1 MTSRRKV
8 GVAVVGLGSIA
19 QGSVL
24 PAFSRSNKARLVA
37 VVSRNRNKA
46 ARVARNFK
54 APAFYSLDE
63 YAACL
68 ANPEVE
74 AVYVATPQGEH
85 AWLTIQAAQAGKHV
99 LCEKPLAATVEQ
111 SAQMVKACQNNS
123 VLLMTAY
130 RKYFEPGTRL
140 LKKLIQA
147 GEFGRIDVIHTA
159 FSELHVPGKSLQW
172 LLDPELAGGGPLMDL
187 GIYCVNT
194 SRWLAGEDPVEVSA
208 QAWKNDELRFQQVE
222 EGITFRMHFPS
233 GLVVHG
239 SSSYGA
245 VLSSLIYIQGTKGWA
260 SMAPAFDFNEPRRLI
275 GTIRGRDIDRR
286 FKVIDE
292 FALELDAFASAIRNQ
307 RKIEPDGEQGHR
319 DMIILQAIYESA
331 RSQMPVTI
339 RYE

>member
-8 GVAVVGLGSIA
+8 GFAVVGLGSIA
-19 QGSVL
+19 QGFVL
-24 PAFSRSNKARLVA
+24 PAFSRSKKARLVA

-54 APAFYSLDE
+54 APASYSLDE
-63 YAACL
+63 YGVCL

-85 AWLTIQAAQAGKHV
+85 SRLTVQAAQAGKHV

-111 SAQMVKACQNNS
+111 STQMVKACQNNS

-130 RKYFEPGTRL
+130 RKYFEPGTCF
-140 LKKLIQA
+140 LKKLIQ
-147 GEFGRIDVIHTA
+147 GGDFGRIDVIHTG
-159 FSELHVPGKSLQW
+159 FSEVHVPGKSLQW

-194 SRWLAGEDPVEVSA
+194 SRWLAGEDPAEVSA
-208 QAWKNDELRFQQVE
+208 QAWKHDALRFQQVE
-222 EGITFRMHFPS
+222 EGISFRMRFPS
-233 GLVVHG
+233 ELVVQG
-239 SSSYGA
+239 SSSYGG

-275 GTIRGRDIDRR
+275 GTIRGHHIDRR

-292 FALELDAFASAIRNQ
+292 FAPELDAFASAIRGQ

-331 RSQMPVTI
+331 RSRTPVTI

>member
-1 MTSRRKV
+1 
-8 GVAVVGLGSIA
+8 
-19 QGSVL
+19 
-24 PAFSRSNKARLVA
+24 
-37 VVSRNRNKA
+37 
-46 ARVARNFK
+46 
-54 APAFYSLDE
+54 
-63 YAACL
+63 L

-85 AWLTIQAAQAGKHV
+85 ARLTIQAAQAGKHV

-130 RKYFEPGTRL
+130 RKYFEPGTRF
-140 LKKLIQA
+140 LKKLIQD
-147 GEFGRIDVIHTA
+147 GDFGRIDVIHTA

-172 LLDPELAGGGPLMDL
+172 LLDPELAGGGPLVDL

-194 SRWLAGEDPVEVSA
+194 SRWMAGEDPVEVSA
-208 QAWKNDELRFQQVE
+208 QAWKHDVLRFQQVE

-233 GLVVHG
+233 GLVVQG

-245 VLSSLIYIQGTKGWA
+245 VLSSLIYIQGKKGWA

-275 GTIRGRDIDRR
+275 GTIQGRHIDRR
-286 FKVIDE
+286 FKVVDE
-292 FALELDAFASAIRNQ
+292 FALELDAFASAIRNEV
-307 RKIEPDGEQGHR
+307 KIEPDGEEGHR
-319 DMIILQAIYESA
+319 DIIILQAIYESA
-331 RSQMPVTI
+331 RSQGPVTI

>member
-1 MTSRRKV
+1 MTSRRNV
-8 GVAVVGLGSIA
+8 GFAVVGLGSIA

-24 PAFSRSNKARLVA
+24 PAFSRSKKARLVA
-37 VVSRNRNKA
+37 VVSRDGKKA

-54 APAFYSLDE
+54 APAFYSLGE

-85 AWLTIQAAQAGKHV
+85 ARLTIQAAQAGKHV
-99 LCEKPLAATVEQ
+99 LCEKPLAATVQQ
-111 SAQMVKACQNNS
+111 SAQMVQACRRNN

-130 RKYFEPGTRL
+130 RKYFEPGTRF

-147 GEFGRIDVIHTA
+147 GEIGRIDVIHTA

-194 SRWLAGEDPVEVSA
+194 GRWLAGEDPVEVIA
-208 QAWKNDELRFQQVE
+208 QAWKHDKLRFQQVE
-222 EGITFRMHFPS
+222 EGITFRMRFAS
-233 GLVVHG
+233 GLVVQG

-245 VLSSLIYIQGTKGWA
+245 VLSSLIYIQGTKGWV

>member
-233 GLVVHG
+233 GLVVQG

>member
-8 GVAVVGLGSIA
+8 GFAVVGLGSIA

-24 PAFSRSNKARLVA
+24 PAFSRSKKARLVA
-37 VVSRNRNKA
+37 VVSRDRNKS
-46 ARVARNFK
+46 ARVARKFK
-54 APAFYSLDE
+54 ALASYSLDE

-68 ANPEVE
+68 ANPQVE

-85 AWLTIQAAQAGKHV
+85 ARLTVRAAQAGKHV

-111 SAQMVKACQNNS
+111 SAQMVRACRRNN

-130 RKYFEPGTRL
+130 RKYFEPGTRF
-140 LKKLIQA
+140 LKKLIQ
-147 GEFGRIDVIHTA
+147 GGDFGRIDVIHTA
-159 FSELHVPGKSLQW
+159 FSELHLPDKSLQW

-194 SRWLAGEDPVEVSA
+194 SRWLAGEDPVEVNA
-208 QAWKNDELRFQQVE
+208 QAWKHDAVRFQEVE
-222 EGITFRMHFPS
+222 EGITFRMRFRS
-233 GLVVHG
+233 GLVVQG

-245 VLSSLIYIQGTKGWA
+245 ALSSLIYIQGTTGWA

-275 GTIRGRDIDRR
+275 GTIRGRHIDRR

-292 FALELDAFASAIRNQ
+292 FA
-307 RKIEPDGEQGHR
+307 HR
-319 DMIILQAIYESA
+319 TGCICFRDSK
-331 RSQMPVTI
+331 RS
-339 RYE
+339 

>member
-8 GVAVVGLGSIA
+8 GFAVVGLGSIA

-233 GLVVHG
+233 GLVVQG

>member
-233 GLVVHG
+233 GLVVQG

-292 FALELDAFASAIRNQ
+292 FALELDAFSSAIRNQ

>member
-8 GVAVVGLGSIA
+8 GFAVVGLGSIA

>member
-8 GVAVVGLGSIA
+8 GFAVVGLGSIA

-233 GLVVHG
+233 GLVVQG

-275 GTIRGRDIDRR
+275 GTIRGREIDRR

-292 FALELDAFASAIRNQ
+292 FALALGAFASAIRNQ

-319 DMIILQAIYESA
+319 DMILLQAIYESA